1 MPVQMEDEEEA
12 EFVAALKD
20 GKGELRLKVEA
31 TDRKDPE
38 RKMRTEWGWKF
49 SAYFKEYSR

>member
-1 MPVQMEDEEEA
+1 MEDEEEA
-12 EFVAALKD
+12 EFEAALQD

-49 SAYFKEYSR
+49 SAYFQEYSR